1 MEDQSLDFHA
11 QASRINKT
19 HAELGGSREQRAGKR
34 LGEVEHR
41 KLKKGEPVVG
51 GACSSGCGA
60 AIWLSAILGTLSKAP
75 VMGELVSPVMR
86 QPQRHRLCGG
96 DIVFV

>member
-51 GACSSGCGA
+51 GGLGLQGAERLSGC
-60 AIWLSAILGTLSKAP
+60 LPS
-75 VMGELVSPVMR
+75 
-86 QPQRHRLCGG
+86 
-96 DIVFV
+96 

>member
-11 QASRINKT
+11 QASQINKT

-41 KLKKGEPVVG
+41 KLKKGGANSVCG
-51 GACSSGCGA
+51 GLALQGAERLSGC
-60 AIWLSAILGTLSKAP
+60 LPS
-75 VMGELVSPVMR
+75 
-86 QPQRHRLCGG
+86 
-96 DIVFV
+96 